1 MLSACNNSYAFI
13 KLVFFYKIGENTFDK
28 FKIYFVDYYL
38 NIIFVFSFQN
48 YFTQYAQGIFALF
61 R

>member
-1 MLSACNNSYAFI
+1 MLNCGYFYAFI
-13 KLVFFYKIGENTFDK
+13 KLVFFNKIGENIFDE

-38 NIIFVFSFQN
+38 NIIFIFSFQN
-48 YFTQYAQGIFALF
+48 YFTQYGRGILVLF